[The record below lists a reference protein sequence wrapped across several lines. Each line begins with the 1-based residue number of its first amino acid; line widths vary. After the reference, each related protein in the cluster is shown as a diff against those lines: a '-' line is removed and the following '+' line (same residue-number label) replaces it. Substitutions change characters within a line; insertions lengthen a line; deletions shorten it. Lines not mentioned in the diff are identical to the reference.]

1 MTVDW
6 SAGGG
11 HVTAGGASLE
21 WACFGPPPGVRPVLV
36 LLHEGLGCLAL
47 WRDFPARLA
56 AATGCSVFAY
66 SRAGYGQSD
75 PCALPRPLDYMTDE
89 AVTVLPAVLAAIG
102 GPRHVLFGHSDGA
115 TIAAIYAGRIADPRL
130 GGLILM
136 APHFFVEETGLE
148 AIRAAKAAYRGG
160 EWRRRAVKY
169 HAAPDVAFRGWNDA
183 WLDPA
188 FTLRDAADALSQL
201 SVPALAIQG
210 HDDQYGSLAQIEIVA
225 QRSPAPVRLAALEDC
240 RHAPQFEAPDA
251 TLAAVSAFI
260 RDLDGADL
268 GLP

>member
-1 MTVDW
+1 M
-6 SAGGG
+6 
-11 HVTAGGASLE
+11 
-21 WACFGPPPGVRPVLV
+21 LV

-115 TIAAIYAGRIADPRL
+115 TIAAIYAGRIADPSL

-160 EWRRRAVKY
+160 EWRRRAVNTTR
-169 HAAPDVAFRGWNDA
+169 PTSPSRWNDA
-183 WLDPA
+183 AGPGLHPA
-188 FTLRDAADALSQL
+188 RRRRAVAARRRW
-201 SVPALAIQG
+201 
-210 HDDQYGSLAQIEIVA
+210 
-225 QRSPAPVRLAALEDC
+225 RSRGMMTNRQP
-240 RHAPQFEAPDA
+240 
-251 TLAAVSAFI
+251 
-260 RDLDGADL
+260 GAD
-268 GLP
+268 